1 MNTVFIKIFFSFI
14 SFIIFEYVVSFAG
27 FEIKKSG
34 NILGSIFLMIFCVGG
49 IVWGNIVFW
58 CN

>member
-1 MNTVFIKIFFSFI
+1 MFFSFI

-34 NILGSIFLMIFCVGG
+34 NILGAIFLMVFCIGG
-49 IVWGNIVFW
+49 VVFGNIVFW